1 MHDIA
6 YTRKRHI
13 QNRTRLYGERY
24 HDIKT
29 CQSGQHKQAIFF
41 YFFMYYCI
49 FFSNNHYRDQICLWV
64 KMQVFF

>member
-6 YTRKRHI
+6 YTRKRHT
-13 QNRTRLYGERY
+13 QNRNRLYGERY

-41 YFFMYYCI
+41 ISSCIIVYFF
-49 FFSNNHYRDQICLWV
+49 Q
-64 KMQVFF
+64 

>member
-6 YTRKRHI
+6 YTRKRHT
-13 QNRTRLYGERY
+13 QNRNRLYGERY

-49 FFSNNHYRDQICLWV
+49 FFFQ
-64 KMQVFF
+64 

>member
-6 YTRKRHI
+6 YTRKRHT
-13 QNRTRLYGERY
+13 QNRNRLYGERY

-41 YFFMYYCI
+41 ISSCIIVYFFPIIIIGTKYVCE
-49 FFSNNHYRDQICLWV
+49 
-64 KMQVFF
+64 